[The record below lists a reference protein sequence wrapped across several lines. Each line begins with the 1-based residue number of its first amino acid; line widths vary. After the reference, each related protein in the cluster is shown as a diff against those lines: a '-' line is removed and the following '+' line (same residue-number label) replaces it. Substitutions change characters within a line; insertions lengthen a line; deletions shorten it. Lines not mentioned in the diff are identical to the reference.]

1 MRLGIDF
8 GTCFSNAALMMAK
21 NSLQTV
27 KDPIKHGYSFPSS
40 VYVTERGELLIGS
53 VAENARQRDLRR
65 YKREFKRELGQN
77 IPYQLGERRFKP
89 EELVCAVLR
98 EIKTEAEK
106 IVEGYGHRSVTNT
119 LITVPATYQ
128 RYKRG
133 LMEQAARAAG
143 FDTVELLEEPVAA
156 AIYYS
161 WQFHFCCLS

>member
-77 IPYQLGERRFKP
+77 IPYQLGERSFKP

-161 WQFHFCCLS
+161 WQFNFCCLS